1 MLHFRRNHGSSSL
14 LEDAT
19 KVRDHAV
26 DGLSKARRSTARGLE
41 SAASVVDQQQPR
53 KRRGRKPL
61 LLAVLAGVAG
71 WVAVKASRKG
81 REVADELTETASGTT
96 AKATENVAGDVATAA
111 EKVADEADE
120 VRKTQRQHAKSS
132 NAARS

>member
-19 KVRDHAV
+19 KVRDQAA
-26 DGLSKARRSTARGLE
+26 DGLSKARRRTARGLE
-41 SAASVVDQQQPR
+41 SAASVVDQQPAR

-61 LLAVLAGVAG
+61 VLVALAGIAG

-81 REVADELTETASGTT
+81 GQVADELAESASGTT
-96 AKATENVAGDVATAA
+96 AKATEKVAGGVSGSAG
-111 EKVADEADE
+111 KVAKEADE

-132 NAARS
+132 NAASN